1 MILHVYLGLTRVLQP
16 VYRFAVKRRLR
27 AGKEHASRFPERFGS
42 AAVSRPEGE
51 LIWMHAASV
60 GETQSLLGLIPAL
73 LKKRDDLT
81 ILLTSGTVTSAKL
94 MERDLPPGAIHQFAP
109 VDTVQSTRRFLD
121 HWQPDMAIWVESEIW
136 PRMLVE
142 TKERNIP
149 MMLLNAR
156 LSGQTLNRWRI
167 ARKAA
172 VRLFEMFDQILVQD
186 QATDDLLQ
194 TIGVKKERRMLT
206 GSLKSELAPA
216 LPAAVDS
223 DELLLTLKTRKLW
236 LAASTHPGEDQIVLD
251 AHRQIAPD
259 TLLILVP
266 RHPERGSE
274 VAKLAVEA
282 GFNVA
287 RRSIGDT
294 LTDDVNVYVAD
305 TLGELG
311 LWYRAAPVSFV
322 GGSLTPIGGHNPFEP
337 ILLGSNVVTG
347 PHTGNFADIF
357 AELDAVQGRLVAQSA
372 SELADRV
379 APLIDRSDGQVML
392 DRAKLCVQGGGA
404 VTAVVRDAI
413 LARLGS
419 LGLQ

>member
-1 MILHVYLGLTRVLQP
+1 MILRAYLGLTRILQP
-16 VYRFAVKRRLR
+16 VYRFAVMRRLKS
-27 AGKEHASRFPERFGS
+27 GKEHATRYPERFGI
-42 AAVSRPEGE
+42 ATQERPEGK

-73 LKKRDDLT
+73 LAEREDLT
-81 ILLTSGTVTSAKL
+81 ILVTSGTVTSAEL
-94 MERDLPPGAIHQFAP
+94 MDRDLPPGAIHQFAP
-109 VDTVQSTRRFLD
+109 VDTVRSTRRFLD

-142 TKERNIP
+142 TKKRNIP

-156 LSGQTLNRWRI
+156 VSGQTLNRWRM

-194 TIGVKKERRMLT
+194 SIGVKKDRRMLT

-216 LPAAVDS
+216 LPAVSDS
-223 DELLLTLKTRKLW
+223 DELLKILKTRKLW

-251 AHRQIAPD
+251 AHRLFASD

-274 VAKLAVEA
+274 VAKLAVDA

-287 RRSIGDT
+287 RRSLGDT
-294 LTDDVNVYVAD
+294 LTDDADVYVAD

-311 LWYRAAPVSFV
+311 LWYRAAPISFV

-347 PHTGNFADIF
+347 PHTGNFSDIF
-357 AELDAVQGRLVAQSA
+357 AQLDAVQGRLVAQSA
-372 SELADRV
+372 NELAEQV
-379 APLIDRSDGQVML
+379 APLMDRLVGQAML
-392 DRAKLCVQGGGA
+392 DRAKRCVQGGGA
-404 VTAVVRDAI
+404 VTSVARDAI
-413 LARLGS
+413 LVRLGLS
-419 LGLQ
+419 E